1 MADQNPF
8 APPSATADRP
18 QGTGLVFSPEGA
30 RVVASLA
37 SWMRGLSIVY
47 YIAAA
52 GLLVSSCSTLAMVG
66 SGPYSSLALGMAVVI
81 IIAVGLIALAASWLS
96 SAGSDFERGVI
107 SDDEFPIGQGFR
119 SLRNYLIL
127 FGVLGILTLLSAIS
141 NALEMM

>member
-1 MADQNPF
+1 MADNNPF

-18 QGTGLVFSPEGA
+18 HGTGLVFSPEGA

-47 YIAAA
+47 YIGAA
-52 GLLVSSCSTLAMVG
+52 GMLLSTCSTLASVGNTRFGGLAMFMTVVMV
-66 SGPYSSLALGMAVVI
+66 VV
-81 IIAVGLIALAASWLS
+81 VGLIGLAASWLS

-127 FGVLGILTLLSAIS
+127 FGVFGILILLSTIS
-141 NALEMM
+141 KALEAM